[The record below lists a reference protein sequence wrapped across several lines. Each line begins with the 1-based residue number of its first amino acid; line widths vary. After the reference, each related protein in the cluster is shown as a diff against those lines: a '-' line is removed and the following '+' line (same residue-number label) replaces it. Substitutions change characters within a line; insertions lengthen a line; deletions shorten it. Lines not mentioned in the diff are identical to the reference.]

1 MSYVSKMEQNVQ
13 RMFSR
18 KIVGAKNIPAVLSLC
33 AEMYTSVRNDG
44 QVPIPLFDGHSGDN
58 ALDSQCL
65 NCLMLAVVSFSLCIS
80 QPLYCSAI
88 RD

>member
-33 AEMYTSVRNDG
+33 AEMYISVRNDG
-44 QVPIPLFDGHSGDN
+44 QVPMPLCDGRSGDD

-65 NCLMLAVVSFSLCIS
+65 NCSMLAVCIF
-80 QPLYCSAI
+80 QPLYLSASVLLSYP
-88 RD
+88 